1 MNPYAT
7 HLGNQDPLAVIAQTS
22 SRLSSL
28 LDTLGQAG
36 AERAPAP
43 GKWSARQILCH
54 LADTELAFAFR
65 LRQALAEPHH
75 VIQPFDQD
83 KWASPYDAFQAR
95 AALDVFGSVRKWN
108 IALIETVPAAM
119 LSKPLTHPERGQ
131 MTFQTLIET
140 MAGHDLNHLRQIEG
154 IASQAAFAPSP
165 PAALY

>member
-7 HLGNQDPLAVIAQTS
+7 HLGDQDPLPVIAATH
-22 SRLSSL
+22 SRLSAL
-28 LDTLGQAG
+28 LDALGPNG

-54 LADTELAFAFR
+54 LADTELVFAFR

-83 KWASPYDAFQAR
+83 KWAAIYSAFEAR
-95 AALDVFGSVRKWN
+95 AAVDLFGSVRNWN
-108 IALIETVPAAM
+108 ITLIESVPATT

-131 MTFQTLIET
+131 MTFRVLIET

-154 IASQAAFAPSP
+154 IASQAAV
-165 PAALY
+165 

>member
-7 HLGNQDPLAVIAQTS
+7 YLGDRDPHSVIAATH
-22 SRLSSL
+22 SRLSAL
-28 LDTLGQAG
+28 LDALGRDG
-36 AERAPAP
+36 AECALAP

-83 KWASPYDAFQAR
+83 KWAASYDAFEAR
-95 AALDVFGSVRKWN
+95 AAVDVFGTVRKWN
-108 IALIETVPAAM
+108 ITLIKTIPAAT

-131 MTFQTLIET
+131 MTFQVLIET

-154 IASQAAFAPSP
+154 IASQAVAV
-165 PAALY
+165 

>member
-1 MNPYAT
+1 MESERGEGMNPYAT
-7 HLGNQDPLAVIAQTS
+7 FLADQNPLEVIAATPA
-22 SRLSSL
+22 RLTGL

-36 AERAPAP
+36 AERALAP
-43 GKWSARQILCH
+43 GKWTARQILCH

-83 KWASPYDAFQAR
+83 KWAAIYDAFDAR
-95 AALDVFGSVRKWN
+95 AAVEVFGSVRKWN
-108 IALIETVPAAM
+108 ITLIETVPPAS

-131 MTFQTLIET
+131 MTFQVLIET

-154 IASQAAFAPSP
+154 IASV
-165 PAALY
+165 

>member
-7 HLGNQDPLAVIAQTS
+7 YLGERDPLPVIAKTH
-22 SRLSSL
+22 SRLSAL
-28 LDTLGQAG
+28 LDTLGPDG
-36 AERAPAP
+36 AERALAP
-43 GKWSARQILCH
+43 RKWSARQILCH

-83 KWASPYDAFQAR
+83 KWAAIYGAFEAR
-95 AALDVFGSVRKWN
+95 AAVDVFGSVRKWN
-108 IALIETVPAAM
+108 ITLIKSVPAST

-131 MTFQTLIET
+131 MTFKVLIET

-154 IASQAAFAPSP
+154 IASQAVAV
-165 PAALY
+165 

>member
-7 HLGNQDPLAVIAQTS
+7 HLADQDPLKVIAATH
-22 SRLSSL
+22 SRLSVL
-28 LDTLGQAG
+28 LDTLGPAG
-36 AERAPAP
+36 AERALAP
-43 GKWSARQILCH
+43 GKWSARQIFCH

-83 KWASPYDAFQAR
+83 KWAAIYNAFGAR
-95 AALDVFGSVRKWN
+95 AAVDVFGTVRKWN
-108 IALIETVPAAM
+108 ITLIETVPPAT

-131 MTFQTLIET
+131 MTFQVLIET

-154 IASQAAFAPSP
+154 IASQAAPV
-165 PAALY
+165 